1 MMSLVEVAL
10 CPLQLET
17 LDPQED
23 EEEDDDKFHDL
34 AQDSAGFS
42 YVANLGHGEDI
53 C

>member
-1 MMSLVEVAL
+1 MPSTTW
-10 CPLQLET
+10 ET
-17 LDPQED
+17 LDPYGD
-23 EEEDDDKFHDL
+23 EHYKEEDNDKFHDL